1 MKKIVAVAL
10 SLALA
15 VAIGIGGTLAWLTH
29 KTGPLVNTFTVGNV
43 GITLTESKG
52 TSIGTSSNRSFKMV
66 PGQTIEKDPK
76 VTVVADSEAC
86 WLFVKVE
93 PSGGDVTIGGT
104 PYKFDDFINWSVKGD
119 WTKLDSEDNV
129 WCRPV
134 DADPDNDQ
142 YFSVIGYTD
151 SNRQFV
157 NDKVLVKNTVT
168 KEMMDA
174 LTRSNTFPTLT
185 FTAYAIQQFGF
196 GAVEDAWEEVSNP

>member
-29 KTGPLVNTFTVGNV
+29 KTGPLVNTFTVGN
-43 GITLTESKG
+43 INIALTETKG
-52 TSIGTSSNRSFKMV
+52 PSFKMV
-66 PGQTIEKDPK
+66 PGQAIDKDPV
-76 VTVVADSEAC
+76 VTVAAGSEDC

-129 WCRPV
+129 WYRPV

-168 KEMMDA
+168 KEMMNELQGEHA
-174 LTRSNTFPTLT
+174 VLPTLT

-196 GAVEDAWEEVSNP
+196 TTAEKAWEEVSKT